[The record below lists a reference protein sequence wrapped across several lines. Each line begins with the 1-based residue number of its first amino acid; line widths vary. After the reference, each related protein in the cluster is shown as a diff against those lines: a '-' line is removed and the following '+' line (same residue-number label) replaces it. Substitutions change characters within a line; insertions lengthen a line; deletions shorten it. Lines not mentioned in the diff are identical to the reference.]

1 MSKKKIVGIVIIA
14 IVGFFGIL
22 FAIGASNLSASR
34 AAAADLAKQISPVN
48 ANQPPAVEEQ
58 IKVILANDPN
68 RINDI
73 DWRQTALYIIVTGN
87 TGDTAK
93 LIVHASGG

>member
-34 AAAADLAKQISPVN
+34 AAAADL

>member
-34 AAAADLAKQISPVN
+34 AAAADLAKQI
-48 ANQPPAVEEQ
+48 
-58 IKVILANDPN
+58 KVILANDPN
-68 RINDI
+68 RITDI

>member
-34 AAAADLAKQISPVN
+34 AAAADLAKQISPV
-48 ANQPPAVEEQ
+48 NQPPAVEEQ

>member
-34 AAAADLAKQISPVN
+34 AADLAKQISPVN